1 MLIWFVVGAIVSSII
16 VFIHYVNSKKS
27 AEKQFRSM
35 SEWNQKL
42 ANNEDMHQG
51 VIHGDRYSLKWV
63 PVEKDKGSIFQ
74 WFYKGI
80 ILGHMGE
87 DVEPVYYCE
96 KCEKIVIDTKGK
108 RDSRKE

>member
-51 VIHGDRYSLKWV
+51 SINTFNLIQKVAIKGDSDAQFELGVMYQ
-63 PVEKDKGSIFQ
+63 EGKDVRQQGCA
-74 WFYKGI
+74 
-80 ILGHMGE
+80 
-87 DVEPVYYCE
+87 P
-96 KCEKIVIDTKGK
+96 
-108 RDSRKE
+108 R